1 MKIRNSKFINIY
13 LNYKKMTNRQ
23 QTATL
28 LRKLREDR
36 DISDHILLDWILNNY
51 LDGSQSVEALE
62 LFEMEYFD
70 ESFRD
75 EEWIDEEEN
84 N

>member
-1 MKIRNSKFINIY
+1 
-13 LNYKKMTNRQ
+13 MTNRQ

-62 LFEMEYFD
+62 LFEMEHFD
-70 ESFRD
+70 KIFEDNDQDIDDYNMFCD
-75 EEWIDEEEN
+75 EKEN